1 MGRRAIDMDKLVMD
15 LVLAA
20 DMDEK
25 NRIAKKIT
33 GMAYKNGIYS
43 SSINGLYMARG
54 KGEFPGTFTP
64 LEAKLLT
71 GFTVPAINL
80 RTLTYDLARAIF
92 RAAKKISAG
101 AFIFE
106 IAKSEMG
113 YTDQPP
119 VEYVAVCLAAAV
131 KEGWAGPVFVQGD
144 HFQVNAKNYK
154 DDPEKELD
162 GLRTIITKAIESGFY
177 NIDIDSSTLVDL
189 TKPGIK
195 KQQKDNYEAC
205 AILTNF
211 IRRIQPKGM
220 EISVGGEIGEVGHQ
234 NSTPED
240 LRAFMEG
247 FNGKLRKGRLG
258 ISKISIQTGTSHG
271 GVVLPNGE
279 IAKVKL
285 DFDTLRNLSKISRE
299 EYGLAGAVQHGAST
313 LPAEAFGKF
322 PEVGTAEVHLATE
335 FQNMVYES
343 SRFPK
348 ELKEKIYDW
357 LKATQSSERKPD
369 QTEEQFIYSTRKK
382 ALGQFKRD
390 IMGLPKETRRAIASE
405 IEKKFEFLFEKLNIK
420 NTRDLTSKYVPLKR
434 VISRKRKPS
443 ERVELSADG
452 AD

>member
-1 MGRRAIDMDKLVMD
+1 MGRKAIDMDNLVMD

-20 DMDEK
+20 TIDEK
-25 NRIAKKIT
+25 SKVAKKIT
-33 GMAYKNGIYS
+33 DIAYKNGIYS
-43 SSINGLYMARG
+43 SSIDGLYMARG
-54 KGEFPGTFTP
+54 KGEFPGN
-64 LEAKLLT
+64 
-71 GFTVPAINL
+71 FTVPAINL

-92 RAAKKISAG
+92 RVAKKNNAG

-131 KEGWAGPVFVQGD
+131 KEGWTGPVFVQGD

-154 DDPEKELD
+154 DNPEKELD
-162 GLRTIITKAIESGFY
+162 ALRAIITKAMEAGFY

-189 TKPGIK
+189 TKPSIK
-195 KQQKDNYEAC
+195 KQQKDNYEVC
-205 AILTNF
+205 ATLTNF
-211 IRRIQPKGM
+211 IRRSQPKGI
-220 EISVGGEIGEVGHQ
+220 EVSVGGEIGEVGHQ

-247 FNGKLRKGRLG
+247 FKQKLRKGRAG

-271 GVVLPNGE
+271 GVVLPDGT

-285 DFDTLRNLSKISRE
+285 DFDTLRNLSKIAKE

-313 LPAEAFGKF
+313 LPAEAFGNF
-322 PEVGTAEVHLATE
+322 PEAGTAEVHLATE

-343 SRFPK
+343 SHFPK
-348 ELKEKIYDW
+348 ELKDRIYDW
-357 LKATQSSERKPD
+357 LRKTQSAEKKAD
-369 QTEEQFIYSTRKK
+369 QTDEQFIYSTRKK
-382 ALGQFKRD
+382 ALGQFKKD
-390 IMGLPKETRRAIASE
+390 IMGLPKETRNAIASE
-405 IEKKFEFLFEKLNIK
+405 IEKKFEFLFEKLNVK
-420 NTRDLTSKYVPLKR
+420 NTRDLTSKHVPLKR
-434 VISRKRKPS
+434 VISRKRTPS
-443 ERVELSADG
+443 AHVELSGEG